1 MNGAFRMAAP
11 GQYLQQYSMYDQGR
25 SAGSGQIMAWFGLSG
40 WIEGALFMG
49 MNAAQSVVNRIK

>member
-1 MNGAFRMAAP
+1 MAAP